1 MKGEKCPFVTQLRY
15 ATSFLVS
22 EIIDSQL
29 SSWICLKK
37 SCGKFKMSSLF
48 LLGEMGSPYT
58 SIDFESKMS
67 KKNQFF
73 IQKWSWN
80 GLGVFPQVMGV
91 LLVEFLNFRFLNR
104 NFMTYMICFFSF
116 FFQIF
121 RNDIFVCRISSF
133 MFSEYLLNG
142 EWCEK
147 IEREGESGRP
157 SRVYYLLLSI
167 SWSRKLYFG
176 KMVYEKH
183 GFMIGLTLRMPN
195 LI

>member
-67 KKNQFF
+67 KKKSVFYSKMVM
-73 IQKWSWN
+73 KWPWGIPSSY
-80 GLGVFPQVMGV
+80 GRVAGRIF
-91 LLVEFLNFRFLNR
+91 EFSIFEPKFQNFRSYARTLCVSLSR
-104 NFMTYMICFFSF
+104 L
-116 FFQIF
+116 IF
-121 RNDIFVCRISSF
+121 
-133 MFSEYLLNG
+133 
-142 EWCEK
+142 
-147 IEREGESGRP
+147 
-157 SRVYYLLLSI
+157 
-167 SWSRKLYFG
+167 
-176 KMVYEKH
+176 
-183 GFMIGLTLRMPN
+183 GLQS
-195 LI
+195 

>member
-1 MKGEKCPFVTQLRY
+1 MNMKGEKCPFVTQLRY

-91 LLVEFLNFRFLNR
+91 LLVEFLDFRFLNR
-104 NFMTYMICFFSF
+104 NFMTYMICFLVF
-116 FFQIF
+116 FFKFFEMIF
-121 RNDIFVCRISSF
+121 SYAEFLRLCFQN
-133 MFSEYLLNG
+133 
-142 EWCEK
+142 
-147 IEREGESGRP
+147 
-157 SRVYYLLLSI
+157 I
-167 SWSRKLYFG
+167 SWMENDVIENRERRREWATKQSLLFTTVYFL
-176 KMVYEKH
+176 V
-183 GFMIGLTLRMPN
+183 P
-195 LI
+195 